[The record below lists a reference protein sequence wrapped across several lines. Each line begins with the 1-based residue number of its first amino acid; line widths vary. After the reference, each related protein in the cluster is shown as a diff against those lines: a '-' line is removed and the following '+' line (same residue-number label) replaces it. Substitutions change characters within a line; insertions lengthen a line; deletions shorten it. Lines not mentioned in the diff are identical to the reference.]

1 MANKEAKIDYKHW
14 VGAVPKVD
22 SWYKNFNFVL
32 VESMKDLE
40 NIFKDKKD
48 YYMAFDTETTGL
60 NFEEI
65 DLVGYSFCLDGKTA
79 YYVPVYHF
87 QYEGNLGEE
96 SVKFIYERMCEAKKV
111 FMYNMRYDARIMEY
125 YGYKEN
131 KEDLDKRR
139 WMYAKF
145 DMSKVDYYDV
155 SVPVWLADTN
165 QKYPSL
171 KWSSL
176 HFLGIEQLHFD
187 EVIENAGSFFYLN
200 PSENQDTVF
209 YAAADAL
216 CTFLLATATVKYFSE
231 GKYSAKF
238 DNMMLYPLLHYENE
252 KIWLDGEVLK
262 NLYRV
267 ATERVDKMERDVYAM
282 IGGQIN
288 LNSPVQ
294 VAQAFE
300 RLGID
305 TGERTSKG
313 TMSVGIKI
321 LADLPKE
328 YVEKFPALKSYINY
342 KKTAKLLSSY
352 IKPLMKE
359 YESRG
364 YCRFAYKTTEV
375 PCLTE
380 DNYVYIKG
388 KGLISI
394 KDVEVNDL
402 IWTQY
407 GYKKVLWNNKKWS
420 DEIYRL
426 TLKNGTQLIGTGH
439 HPVLLNTSNNLSDL
453 SLCWSGISS
462 TNVGDT
468 VVCNSHSIE
477 NEDTLISLPNYVC
490 EGRKEV
496 TIPKVMGKKFA
507 RLVGFLDG
515 DGCLLSD
522 RVKLAFNTR
531 ETEIIE
537 YYISL
542 MSEVFNIES
551 GKLYHSSNSNSSDCC
566 FFSTDIVR
574 FLKSIN
580 VRQKLSD
587 TVSEYIKNS
596 SYDIWVEYLCGLFD
610 SDGCLLKSRDLF
622 VPSVKGIKSGM
633 IKDVHQMLLFLG
645 INSSLHTRPSSEGN
659 KTQYEIRV
667 TGDRGRGY
675 FRDIIGKNLVHNMRR
690 DRAINNKVSAF
701 YDIHVNSVASVEK
714 CLNVGDYVYDIEVE
728 DVHEYIANGI
738 VTHNTGRLA
747 CGKDGK
753 NSFFSPINAQCVVG
767 SSELFTDRGVKTI
780 KDISVGDNVWDGE
793 SFRKVLNTYNNG
805 IQDVYKV
812 TLSDG
817 KTLVCTD
824 KHQLYSSVVFSA
836 FRELK
841 DLNVGDSVAINI
853 NSVDI
858 GFSNNNLNTR
868 NSLNFDNVVGWVKIK
883 SIEYVGKEEVYDI
896 HVDVTHRYCVNGFIT
911 HNSLPKPHVKMED
924 VFDLGDRNL
933 FSKKDNIIMGYK
945 FVYSSYDEEGK
956 HIIPEDPTYIGWVE
970 GMDDDLNLRMAI
982 SPKMLED
989 SSDDEFLYSSFDYSA
1004 EELRIAANLSREPNW
1019 VDAFVHGDDIHKRC
1033 YSLDTEFLTRDGW
1046 KTYEHIGIDTE
1057 IAQYNEDTKELEFVK
1072 AGHAY
1077 FNETDTMY
1085 HFVGNNTDLLVT
1097 PNHRM
1102 YDKGRDNWYVKRADE
1117 LYKKRYYHTICSPI
1131 SDKVLRDSDTVID
1144 SGNIDIKSTYHKDG
1158 FSISVDD
1165 FVELLGYVITDG
1177 GTCLRAC
1184 GTKTVYFS
1192 QSEVKSDVLA
1202 RMQDL
1207 NRRIGGLFKEE
1218 VDYCKGKETTIC
1230 GRTSILNGNFHRF
1243 SLTSSTLFDTV
1254 IEYIGGNLK
1263 KDRVLSS
1270 KMLQFSDRL
1279 LIKFLDAMYDGDGLH
1294 DNRGGR
1300 ENSRS
1305 LLVQSKKLVE
1315 QLQLILI
1322 NIGYSTYVKDVS
1334 SRYSAN
1340 MYRLYYVRGKRV
1352 VRGSNKYTNV
1362 IKYDRPVKSVC
1373 FAVPSTLLF
1382 VRRNGK
1388 TSVCGNTA
1396 VAIWGEEH
1404 YNRDYRKM
1412 AKYANFSI
1420 LYGASSHSLYADSR
1434 YGFKS
1439 LQEAEDFYDKYKKA
1453 LPTLFQWQDRII
1465 ASAKRKGMLQTFFGR
1480 PRRLRSYYEN
1490 RQIGFANRSAGNTSV
1505 QGVAGDIL
1513 KMVMIKLWKVVFNN
1527 EEFKNDVS
1535 WRVAIHDEIGYTIR
1549 ATKLM
1554 RALKV
1559 IKETQSVKLPEW
1571 PVEIITD
1578 PSVGWSMGRV
1588 YDFHMVEDD
1597 SELGYHFEP
1606 DLA

>member
-1 MANKEAKIDYKHW
+1 MANEKAKSDYKHW
-14 VGAVPKVD
+14 VGAVPKIEN
-22 SWYKNFNFVL
+22 WYKNFNFVL
-32 VESMKDLE
+32 VESMEDLE
-40 NIFKDKKD
+40 SIFKDKKD

-60 NFEEI
+60 DFEEI

-96 SVKFIYERMCEAKKV
+96 SVKFIYERMCEAKRV

-131 KEDLDKRR
+131 KADLDKRR

-200 PSENQDTVF
+200 PSENEDTVF

-216 CTFLLATATVKYFSE
+216 CTFLLATATVKYFTE
-231 GKYSAKF
+231 AKHSAKF
-238 DNMMLYPLLHYENE
+238 DNLMLYPLLHYENE
-252 KIWLDGEVLK
+252 RIWLDGDVLK
-262 NLYRV
+262 NLYII
-267 ATERVDKMERDVYAM
+267 ATDRVDKMERDVYAM

-328 YVEKFPALKSYINY
+328 YVDKFPALKSYINY

-359 YESRG
+359 YERRG

-375 PCLTE
+375 P
-380 DNYVYIKG
+380 
-388 KGLISI
+388 
-394 KDVEVNDL
+394 
-402 IWTQY
+402 
-407 GYKKVLWNNKKWS
+407 
-420 DEIYRL
+420 
-426 TLKNGTQLIGTGH
+426 
-439 HPVLLNTSNNLSDL
+439 
-453 SLCWSGISS
+453 
-462 TNVGDT
+462 
-468 VVCNSHSIE
+468 
-477 NEDTLISLPNYVC
+477 
-490 EGRKEV
+490 
-496 TIPKVMGKKFA
+496 
-507 RLVGFLDG
+507 
-515 DGCLLSD
+515 
-522 RVKLAFNTR
+522 
-531 ETEIIE
+531 
-537 YYISL
+537 
-542 MSEVFNIES
+542 
-551 GKLYHSSNSNSSDCC
+551 
-566 FFSTDIVR
+566 
-574 FLKSIN
+574 
-580 VRQKLSD
+580 
-587 TVSEYIKNS
+587 
-596 SYDIWVEYLCGLFD
+596 
-610 SDGCLLKSRDLF
+610 
-622 VPSVKGIKSGM
+622 
-633 IKDVHQMLLFLG
+633 
-645 INSSLHTRPSSEGN
+645 
-659 KTQYEIRV
+659 
-667 TGDRGRGY
+667 
-675 FRDIIGKNLVHNMRR
+675 
-690 DRAINNKVSAF
+690 
-701 YDIHVNSVASVEK
+701 
-714 CLNVGDYVYDIEVE
+714 
-728 DVHEYIANGI
+728 
-738 VTHNTGRLA
+738 TGRLA

-753 NSFFSPINAQCVVG
+753 NSFFSPVNAQ
-767 SSELFTDRGVKTI
+767 
-780 KDISVGDNVWDGE
+780 
-793 SFRKVLNTYNNG
+793 
-805 IQDVYKV
+805 
-812 TLSDG
+812 
-817 KTLVCTD
+817 
-824 KHQLYSSVVFSA
+824 
-836 FRELK
+836 
-841 DLNVGDSVAINI
+841 
-853 NSVDI
+853 
-858 GFSNNNLNTR
+858 
-868 NSLNFDNVVGWVKIK
+868 
-883 SIEYVGKEEVYDI
+883 
-896 HVDVTHRYCVNGFIT
+896 
-911 HNSLPKPHVKMED
+911 SLPKPHVKMED

-945 FVYSSYDEEGK
+945 FVYSSYDEDGK
-956 HIIPEDPTYIGWVE
+956 HIIPDDPTYIGWVE
-970 GMDDDLNLRMAI
+970 GMDDDLNIRMAI

-989 SSDDEFLYSSFDYSA
+989 SGEDEFLYTSFDYAA

-1102 YDKGRDNWYVKRADE
+1102 YDRGRDNWYIKRADE
-1117 LYKKRYYHTICSPI
+1117 LYKKHSYRTICSPVSTKVFRI
-1131 SDKVLRDSDTVID
+1131 SDDIVD
-1144 SGNIDIKSTYHKDG
+1144 SGVIHMGSTYHKDG
-1158 FSISVDD
+1158 YDISVDD

-1177 GTCLRAC
+1177 GTCLRSN
-1184 GTKTVYFS
+1184 GSKTVYFS
-1192 QSEVKSDVLA
+1192 QSEAKSEVLSKMQKLNA
-1202 RMQDL
+1202 RL
-1207 NRRIGGLFKEE
+1207 GNLFDEK
-1218 VDYCKGKETTIC
+1218 VTICKGKEINIC
-1230 GRTSILNGNFHRF
+1230 GRTSTLSGDFHVF
-1243 SLTSSTLFDTV
+1243 SVTSSVLFDTIV
-1254 IEYIGGNLK
+1254 SYIGGNLK
-1263 KDRVLSS
+1263 KDRVLSD
-1270 KMLQFSDRL
+1270 KMLHFSDRL
-1279 LIKFLDAMYDGDGLH
+1279 LEKFFLAMYDGDGLH
-1294 DNRGGR
+1294 DNREGR
-1300 ENSRS
+1300 ENSKTI
-1305 LLVQSKKLVE
+1305 LVQSKKLVE

-1322 NIGYSTYVKDVS
+1322 NLGYSTNIKDVS
-1334 SRYSAN
+1334 HRYNVS
-1340 MYRLYYVRGKRV
+1340 LYKLNCVSGKRD
-1352 VRGSNKYTNV
+1352 VRGSNKNTKI
-1362 IKYDRPVKSVC
+1362 IKYDEPVKSVC
-1373 FAVPSTLLF
+1373 FAVPSSLLF

-1439 LQEAEDFYDKYKKA
+1439 LQEAEDFYNKYKKA
-1453 LPTLFQWQDRII
+1453 LPTLFQWQDRLIY
-1465 ASAKRKGMLQTFFGR
+1465 SARRKGMLQTFFGR

-1490 RQIGFANRSAGNTSV
+1490 KQIGFANRSAGNTSV

-1513 KMVMIKLWKVVFNN
+1513 KMVMIKLWKALFNN
-1527 EEFKNDVS
+1527 EEFKDDVA
-1535 WRVAIHDEIGYTIR
+1535 WRVAIHDEIGYTVR

-1554 RALKV
+1554 RILKI

-1597 SELGYHFEP
+1597 SGLGYHFEP

>member
-1 MANKEAKIDYKHW
+1 MANKEAKIDYRHW

-32 VESMKDLE
+32 VESMEDLV

-131 KEDLDKRR
+131 KADLDKRR
-139 WMYAKF
+139 WMYVKF

-238 DNMMLYPLLHYENE
+238 DNMVLYPLLHYENE
-252 KIWLDGEVLK
+252 KIWLDGDVLK

-305 TGERTSKG
+305 TGERTSRG

-321 LADLPKE
+321 LADLPRE

-394 KDVEVNDL
+394 KDVEVDDL

-462 TNVGDT
+462 TTVGDT

-496 TIPKVMGKKFA
+496 TIPKVMDKKLA

-522 RVKLAFNTR
+522 RIKLAFNTK

-551 GKLYHSSNSNSSDCC
+551 GKLYHSPNSNSSDCC

-596 SYDIWVEYLCGLFD
+596 SYDIWVEYICGLFD
-610 SDGCLLKSRDLF
+610 SDGCLLKSKDLF

-728 DVHEYIANGI
+728 EVHEYIANGI

-753 NSFFSPINAQCVVG
+753 NSFFSPINAQ
-767 SSELFTDRGVKTI
+767 
-780 KDISVGDNVWDGE
+780 
-793 SFRKVLNTYNNG
+793 
-805 IQDVYKV
+805 
-812 TLSDG
+812 
-817 KTLVCTD
+817 
-824 KHQLYSSVVFSA
+824 
-836 FRELK
+836 
-841 DLNVGDSVAINI
+841 
-853 NSVDI
+853 
-858 GFSNNNLNTR
+858 
-868 NSLNFDNVVGWVKIK
+868 
-883 SIEYVGKEEVYDI
+883 
-896 HVDVTHRYCVNGFIT
+896 
-911 HNSLPKPHVKMED
+911 SLPKPHVKMED

-989 SSDDEFLYSSFDYSA
+989 SGDDEFLYSSFDYSA

-1019 VDAFVHGDDIHKRC
+1019 VEAFVNGDDIHFR
-1033 YSLDTEFLTRDGW
+1033 
-1046 KTYEHIGIDTE
+1046 
-1057 IAQYNEDTKELEFVK
+1057 
-1072 AGHAY
+1072 
-1077 FNETDTMY
+1077 
-1085 HFVGNNTDLLVT
+1085 
-1097 PNHRM
+1097 
-1102 YDKGRDNWYVKRADE
+1102 
-1117 LYKKRYYHTICSPI
+1117 
-1131 SDKVLRDSDTVID
+1131 
-1144 SGNIDIKSTYHKDG
+1144 
-1158 FSISVDD
+1158 
-1165 FVELLGYVITDG
+1165 
-1177 GTCLRAC
+1177 
-1184 GTKTVYFS
+1184 
-1192 QSEVKSDVLA
+1192 
-1202 RMQDL
+1202 
-1207 NRRIGGLFKEE
+1207 
-1218 VDYCKGKETTIC
+1218 
-1230 GRTSILNGNFHRF
+1230 
-1243 SLTSSTLFDTV
+1243 
-1254 IEYIGGNLK
+1254 
-1263 KDRVLSS
+1263 
-1270 KMLQFSDRL
+1270 
-1279 LIKFLDAMYDGDGLH
+1279 
-1294 DNRGGR
+1294 
-1300 ENSRS
+1300 
-1305 LLVQSKKLVE
+1305 
-1315 QLQLILI
+1315 
-1322 NIGYSTYVKDVS
+1322 
-1334 SRYSAN
+1334 
-1340 MYRLYYVRGKRV
+1340 
-1352 VRGSNKYTNV
+1352 
-1362 IKYDRPVKSVC
+1362 
-1373 FAVPSTLLF
+1373 
-1382 VRRNGK
+1382 
-1388 TSVCGNTA
+1388 TA
-1396 VAIWGEEH
+1396 VAIWGREN

>member
-1 MANKEAKIDYKHW
+1 MANKEAKMDYKHW

-32 VESMKDLE
+32 VESMEDLE

-48 YYMAFDTETTGL
+48 YFMAFDTETTGL

-131 KEDLDKRR
+131 KADLDKRR
-139 WMYAKF
+139 WMYVKF

-359 YESRG
+359 YESKG

-375 PCLTE
+375 P
-380 DNYVYIKG
+380 
-388 KGLISI
+388 
-394 KDVEVNDL
+394 
-402 IWTQY
+402 
-407 GYKKVLWNNKKWS
+407 
-420 DEIYRL
+420 
-426 TLKNGTQLIGTGH
+426 
-439 HPVLLNTSNNLSDL
+439 
-453 SLCWSGISS
+453 
-462 TNVGDT
+462 
-468 VVCNSHSIE
+468 
-477 NEDTLISLPNYVC
+477 
-490 EGRKEV
+490 
-496 TIPKVMGKKFA
+496 
-507 RLVGFLDG
+507 
-515 DGCLLSD
+515 
-522 RVKLAFNTR
+522 
-531 ETEIIE
+531 
-537 YYISL
+537 
-542 MSEVFNIES
+542 
-551 GKLYHSSNSNSSDCC
+551 
-566 FFSTDIVR
+566 
-574 FLKSIN
+574 
-580 VRQKLSD
+580 
-587 TVSEYIKNS
+587 
-596 SYDIWVEYLCGLFD
+596 
-610 SDGCLLKSRDLF
+610 
-622 VPSVKGIKSGM
+622 
-633 IKDVHQMLLFLG
+633 
-645 INSSLHTRPSSEGN
+645 
-659 KTQYEIRV
+659 
-667 TGDRGRGY
+667 
-675 FRDIIGKNLVHNMRR
+675 
-690 DRAINNKVSAF
+690 
-701 YDIHVNSVASVEK
+701 
-714 CLNVGDYVYDIEVE
+714 
-728 DVHEYIANGI
+728 
-738 VTHNTGRLA
+738 TGRLA

-753 NSFFSPINAQCVVG
+753 NSFFSPINAQ
-767 SSELFTDRGVKTI
+767 
-780 KDISVGDNVWDGE
+780 
-793 SFRKVLNTYNNG
+793 
-805 IQDVYKV
+805 
-812 TLSDG
+812 
-817 KTLVCTD
+817 
-824 KHQLYSSVVFSA
+824 
-836 FRELK
+836 
-841 DLNVGDSVAINI
+841 
-853 NSVDI
+853 
-858 GFSNNNLNTR
+858 
-868 NSLNFDNVVGWVKIK
+868 
-883 SIEYVGKEEVYDI
+883 
-896 HVDVTHRYCVNGFIT
+896 
-911 HNSLPKPHVKMED
+911 SLPKPHVKMED

-956 HIIPEDPTYIGWVE
+956 HIVPEDPTYIGWVE

-989 SSDDEFLYSSFDYSA
+989 SGDDEFLYSSFDYSA

-1019 VDAFVHGDDIHKRC
+1019 VDAFVHGDDIH
-1033 YSLDTEFLTRDGW
+1033 
-1046 KTYEHIGIDTE
+1046 
-1057 IAQYNEDTKELEFVK
+1057 
-1072 AGHAY
+1072 
-1077 FNETDTMY
+1077 
-1085 HFVGNNTDLLVT
+1085 
-1097 PNHRM
+1097 
-1102 YDKGRDNWYVKRADE
+1102 
-1117 LYKKRYYHTICSPI
+1117 
-1131 SDKVLRDSDTVID
+1131 
-1144 SGNIDIKSTYHKDG
+1144 
-1158 FSISVDD
+1158 
-1165 FVELLGYVITDG
+1165 
-1177 GTCLRAC
+1177 
-1184 GTKTVYFS
+1184 
-1192 QSEVKSDVLA
+1192 
-1202 RMQDL
+1202 
-1207 NRRIGGLFKEE
+1207 RR
-1218 VDYCKGKETTIC
+1218 
-1230 GRTSILNGNFHRF
+1230 
-1243 SLTSSTLFDTV
+1243 
-1254 IEYIGGNLK
+1254 
-1263 KDRVLSS
+1263 
-1270 KMLQFSDRL
+1270 
-1279 LIKFLDAMYDGDGLH
+1279 
-1294 DNRGGR
+1294 
-1300 ENSRS
+1300 
-1305 LLVQSKKLVE
+1305 
-1315 QLQLILI
+1315 
-1322 NIGYSTYVKDVS
+1322 
-1334 SRYSAN
+1334 
-1340 MYRLYYVRGKRV
+1340 
-1352 VRGSNKYTNV
+1352 
-1362 IKYDRPVKSVC
+1362 
-1373 FAVPSTLLF
+1373 
-1382 VRRNGK
+1382 
-1388 TSVCGNTA
+1388 TA

-1439 LQEAEDFYDKYKKA
+1439 LQEAEDFYNKYKKA
-1453 LPTLFQWQDRII
+1453 LPTLFQWQDRVI

-1549 ATKLM
+1549 ATKLL

>member
-1 MANKEAKIDYKHW
+1 MANEKAKSDYKHW
-14 VGAVPKVD
+14 VGAVPKIEN
-22 SWYKNFNFVL
+22 WYKNFNFVL
-32 VESMKDLE
+32 VESMEDLKS
-40 NIFKDKKD
+40 IFKDKKD

-60 NFEEI
+60 DFEEI

-87 QYEGNLGEE
+87 QYDGNLGEE

-131 KEDLDKRR
+131 KADLDKRR

-200 PSENQDTVF
+200 PSENEDTVF

-216 CTFLLATATVKYFSE
+216 CTFLLATATVKYFTE
-231 GKYSAKF
+231 AKHSAKF
-238 DNMMLYPLLHYENE
+238 DNLMLYPLLHYENE
-252 KIWLDGEVLK
+252 RIWLDGDVLK
-262 NLYRV
+262 NLYII
-267 ATERVDKMERDVYAM
+267 ATDRVDKMERDVYAM

-342 KKTAKLLSSY
+342 KKTAKLISSY

-359 YESRG
+359 YERRG

-375 PCLTE
+375 P
-380 DNYVYIKG
+380 
-388 KGLISI
+388 
-394 KDVEVNDL
+394 
-402 IWTQY
+402 
-407 GYKKVLWNNKKWS
+407 
-420 DEIYRL
+420 
-426 TLKNGTQLIGTGH
+426 
-439 HPVLLNTSNNLSDL
+439 
-453 SLCWSGISS
+453 
-462 TNVGDT
+462 
-468 VVCNSHSIE
+468 
-477 NEDTLISLPNYVC
+477 
-490 EGRKEV
+490 
-496 TIPKVMGKKFA
+496 
-507 RLVGFLDG
+507 
-515 DGCLLSD
+515 
-522 RVKLAFNTR
+522 
-531 ETEIIE
+531 
-537 YYISL
+537 
-542 MSEVFNIES
+542 
-551 GKLYHSSNSNSSDCC
+551 
-566 FFSTDIVR
+566 
-574 FLKSIN
+574 
-580 VRQKLSD
+580 
-587 TVSEYIKNS
+587 
-596 SYDIWVEYLCGLFD
+596 
-610 SDGCLLKSRDLF
+610 
-622 VPSVKGIKSGM
+622 
-633 IKDVHQMLLFLG
+633 
-645 INSSLHTRPSSEGN
+645 
-659 KTQYEIRV
+659 
-667 TGDRGRGY
+667 
-675 FRDIIGKNLVHNMRR
+675 
-690 DRAINNKVSAF
+690 
-701 YDIHVNSVASVEK
+701 
-714 CLNVGDYVYDIEVE
+714 
-728 DVHEYIANGI
+728 
-738 VTHNTGRLA
+738 TGRLA

-753 NSFFSPINAQCVVG
+753 NSFFTAVNAQ
-767 SSELFTDRGVKTI
+767 
-780 KDISVGDNVWDGE
+780 
-793 SFRKVLNTYNNG
+793 
-805 IQDVYKV
+805 
-812 TLSDG
+812 
-817 KTLVCTD
+817 
-824 KHQLYSSVVFSA
+824 
-836 FRELK
+836 
-841 DLNVGDSVAINI
+841 
-853 NSVDI
+853 
-858 GFSNNNLNTR
+858 
-868 NSLNFDNVVGWVKIK
+868 
-883 SIEYVGKEEVYDI
+883 
-896 HVDVTHRYCVNGFIT
+896 
-911 HNSLPKPHVKMED
+911 SLPKPHVKMED

-945 FVYSSYDEEGK
+945 FVYSSYDEDGK
-956 HIIPEDPTYIGWVE
+956 HIIPDDPTYIGWVE
-970 GMDDDLNLRMAI
+970 GMDDDLNIRMAI

-989 SSDDEFLYSSFDYSA
+989 SNDDDFLYTSFDYAA

-1102 YDKGRDNWYVKRADE
+1102 YDRGRDNWYIKRADE
-1117 LYKKRYYHTICSPI
+1117 LYKKHSYRTICSPVSTKVFRI
-1131 SDKVLRDSDTVID
+1131 SDDIVD
-1144 SGNIDIKSTYHKDG
+1144 SGVIHMGSTYHKEGYD
-1158 FSISVDD
+1158 ISVDD

-1177 GTCLRAC
+1177 GTCLRSN
-1184 GTKTVYFS
+1184 GSKTVYFS
-1192 QSEVKSDVLA
+1192 QSEAKSDVLSKMQKLNA
-1202 RMQDL
+1202 RL
-1207 NRRIGGLFKEE
+1207 GNLFDEK
-1218 VDYCKGKETTIC
+1218 VTICKGKEINIC
-1230 GRTSILNGNFHRF
+1230 GKTSTLNGDFHVF
-1243 SLTSSTLFDTV
+1243 SVTSSSLFDTIV
-1254 IEYIGGNLK
+1254 SYIGGNLK
-1263 KDRVLSS
+1263 KDRVLSD
-1270 KMLQFSDRL
+1270 KMLHFSDRL
-1279 LIKFLDAMYDGDGLH
+1279 LEKFFLAMYDGDGVH
-1294 DNRGGR
+1294 DNRRGR
-1300 ENSRS
+1300 ENSKTI
-1305 LLVQSKKLVE
+1305 LVQSKKLVE

-1322 NIGYSTYVKDVS
+1322 NLGYSTNIKDVS
-1334 SRYSAN
+1334 HRYNVS
-1340 MYRLYYVRGKRV
+1340 LYKLNCVSGKRD
-1352 VRGSNKYTNV
+1352 VRGSNKNTKI
-1362 IKYDRPVKSVC
+1362 IKYDEPVKSVC

-1439 LQEAEDFYDKYKKA
+1439 LQEAEDFYNKYKKA
-1453 LPTLFQWQDRII
+1453 LPTLFQWQDRLIY
-1465 ASAKRKGMLQTFFGR
+1465 SARRKGMLQTFFGR

-1490 RQIGFANRSAGNTSV
+1490 KQIGFANRSAGNTSV

-1513 KMVMIKLWKVVFNN
+1513 KMVMIKLWKALFNN
-1527 EEFKNDVS
+1527 EEFKNDVA

-1554 RALKV
+1554 RILKI

>member
-32 VESMKDLE
+32 VESMEDLE

-48 YYMAFDTETTGL
+48 YYLAFDTETTGL

-111 FMYNMRYDARIMEY
+111 FMYNMRYDVRIMEY

-131 KEDLDKRR
+131 KADLDKRR
-139 WMYAKF
+139 WMYVKF

-238 DNMMLYPLLHYENE
+238 DNMVLYPLLHYENE
-252 KIWLDGEVLK
+252 KIWLDGDVLK

-305 TGERTSKG
+305 TGERTSRG

-321 LADLPKE
+321 LADLPRE

-375 PCLTE
+375 P
-380 DNYVYIKG
+380 
-388 KGLISI
+388 
-394 KDVEVNDL
+394 
-402 IWTQY
+402 
-407 GYKKVLWNNKKWS
+407 
-420 DEIYRL
+420 
-426 TLKNGTQLIGTGH
+426 
-439 HPVLLNTSNNLSDL
+439 
-453 SLCWSGISS
+453 
-462 TNVGDT
+462 
-468 VVCNSHSIE
+468 
-477 NEDTLISLPNYVC
+477 
-490 EGRKEV
+490 
-496 TIPKVMGKKFA
+496 
-507 RLVGFLDG
+507 
-515 DGCLLSD
+515 
-522 RVKLAFNTR
+522 
-531 ETEIIE
+531 
-537 YYISL
+537 
-542 MSEVFNIES
+542 
-551 GKLYHSSNSNSSDCC
+551 
-566 FFSTDIVR
+566 
-574 FLKSIN
+574 
-580 VRQKLSD
+580 
-587 TVSEYIKNS
+587 
-596 SYDIWVEYLCGLFD
+596 
-610 SDGCLLKSRDLF
+610 
-622 VPSVKGIKSGM
+622 
-633 IKDVHQMLLFLG
+633 
-645 INSSLHTRPSSEGN
+645 
-659 KTQYEIRV
+659 
-667 TGDRGRGY
+667 
-675 FRDIIGKNLVHNMRR
+675 
-690 DRAINNKVSAF
+690 
-701 YDIHVNSVASVEK
+701 
-714 CLNVGDYVYDIEVE
+714 
-728 DVHEYIANGI
+728 
-738 VTHNTGRLA
+738 TGRLA

-982 SPKMLED
+982 STKMLED
-989 SSDDEFLYSSFDYSA
+989 SGDDEFLYSSFDYSA

-1019 VDAFVHGDDIHKRC
+1019 VEAFVNGDDIHFR
-1033 YSLDTEFLTRDGW
+1033 
-1046 KTYEHIGIDTE
+1046 
-1057 IAQYNEDTKELEFVK
+1057 
-1072 AGHAY
+1072 
-1077 FNETDTMY
+1077 
-1085 HFVGNNTDLLVT
+1085 
-1097 PNHRM
+1097 
-1102 YDKGRDNWYVKRADE
+1102 
-1117 LYKKRYYHTICSPI
+1117 
-1131 SDKVLRDSDTVID
+1131 
-1144 SGNIDIKSTYHKDG
+1144 
-1158 FSISVDD
+1158 
-1165 FVELLGYVITDG
+1165 
-1177 GTCLRAC
+1177 
-1184 GTKTVYFS
+1184 
-1192 QSEVKSDVLA
+1192 
-1202 RMQDL
+1202 
-1207 NRRIGGLFKEE
+1207 
-1218 VDYCKGKETTIC
+1218 
-1230 GRTSILNGNFHRF
+1230 
-1243 SLTSSTLFDTV
+1243 
-1254 IEYIGGNLK
+1254 
-1263 KDRVLSS
+1263 
-1270 KMLQFSDRL
+1270 
-1279 LIKFLDAMYDGDGLH
+1279 
-1294 DNRGGR
+1294 
-1300 ENSRS
+1300 
-1305 LLVQSKKLVE
+1305 
-1315 QLQLILI
+1315 
-1322 NIGYSTYVKDVS
+1322 
-1334 SRYSAN
+1334 
-1340 MYRLYYVRGKRV
+1340 
-1352 VRGSNKYTNV
+1352 
-1362 IKYDRPVKSVC
+1362 
-1373 FAVPSTLLF
+1373 
-1382 VRRNGK
+1382 
-1388 TSVCGNTA
+1388 TA
-1396 VAIWGEEH
+1396 VAIWGREN

>member
-1 MANKEAKIDYKHW
+1 
-14 VGAVPKVD
+14 
-22 SWYKNFNFVL
+22 
-32 VESMKDLE
+32 
-40 NIFKDKKD
+40 
-48 YYMAFDTETTGL
+48 
-60 NFEEI
+60 
-65 DLVGYSFCLDGKTA
+65 
-79 YYVPVYHF
+79 
-87 QYEGNLGEE
+87 
-96 SVKFIYERMCEAKKV
+96 
-111 FMYNMRYDARIMEY
+111 
-125 YGYKEN
+125 
-131 KEDLDKRR
+131 
-139 WMYAKF
+139 
-145 DMSKVDYYDV
+145 
-155 SVPVWLADTN
+155 
-165 QKYPSL
+165 
-171 KWSSL
+171 
-176 HFLGIEQLHFD
+176 
-187 EVIENAGSFFYLN
+187 
-200 PSENQDTVF
+200 
-209 YAAADAL
+209 
-216 CTFLLATATVKYFSE
+216 
-231 GKYSAKF
+231 
-238 DNMMLYPLLHYENE
+238 MMLYPLLHYENE
-252 KIWLDGEVLK
+252 KIWLDGDVLK

-462 TNVGDT
+462 TTVGDT

-477 NEDTLISLPNYVC
+477 NEDTLISIPNYVC

-496 TIPKVMGKKFA
+496 TIPKVMDKKLA

-522 RVKLAFNTR
+522 RIKLAFNTK

-551 GKLYHSSNSNSSDCC
+551 GKLYHSPNSNSSDCC

-610 SDGCLLKSRDLF
+610 SDGCLLKNKNLF
-622 VPSVKGIKSGM
+622 VPSIKGIKGGM

-645 INSSLHTRPSSEGN
+645 INSSLHIRPSSEGN

-675 FRDIIGKNLVHNMRR
+675 FRDVIGKNLVHNMRR

-956 HIIPEDPTYIGWVE
+956 HIIPEDSTYIGWVE

-989 SSDDEFLYSSFDYSA
+989 SGDDEFLYCSFDYAA

-1192 QSEVKSDVLA
+1192 QSEVKSDVLSK
-1202 RMQDL
+1202 MQDL
-1207 NRRIGGLFKEE
+1207 NRRLGGLFKEDVE
-1218 VDYCKGKETTIC
+1218 YCKGKETTVC
-1230 GRTSILNGNFHRF
+1230 GRKSILNGNFHRF
-1243 SLTSSTLFDTV
+1243 SMTSSALFDTV
-1254 IEYIGGNLK
+1254 IEYIGGDLK

-1279 LIKFLDAMYDGDGLH
+1279 LLKFLDAMYDGDGLH
-1294 DNRGGR
+1294 DNRDGR
-1300 ENSRS
+1300 ENSMS

-1322 NIGYSTYVKDVS
+1322 NMGYSTNVKDVS
-1334 SRYSAN
+1334 ARYNVS
-1340 MYRLYYVRGKRV
+1340 MYRLYYVRDKRV
-1352 VRGSNKYTNV
+1352 VRGSNKYTEIV
-1362 IKYDRPVKSVC
+1362 KYDKPVKSVC

-1439 LQEAEDFYDKYKKA
+1439 LQEAEDFY
-1453 LPTLFQWQDRII
+1453 
-1465 ASAKRKGMLQTFFGR
+1465 
-1480 PRRLRSYYEN
+1480 
-1490 RQIGFANRSAGNTSV
+1490 
-1505 QGVAGDIL
+1505 
-1513 KMVMIKLWKVVFNN
+1513 
-1527 EEFKNDVS
+1527 
-1535 WRVAIHDEIGYTIR
+1535 
-1549 ATKLM
+1549 
-1554 RALKV
+1554 
-1559 IKETQSVKLPEW
+1559 
-1571 PVEIITD
+1571 
-1578 PSVGWSMGRV
+1578 
-1588 YDFHMVEDD
+1588 
-1597 SELGYHFEP
+1597 
-1606 DLA
+1606 

>member
-1 MANKEAKIDYKHW
+1 MANEKAKSDYKHW
-14 VGAVPKVD
+14 VGAVPKIEN
-22 SWYKNFNFVL
+22 WYKNFNFVL
-32 VESMKDLE
+32 VESMEDLKS
-40 NIFKDKKD
+40 IFKDKKD

-60 NFEEI
+60 DFEEI

-111 FMYNMRYDARIMEY
+111 FMYNMRYDVRIMEY
-125 YGYKEN
+125 YGYREN
-131 KEDLDKRR
+131 KADLDKRR

-145 DMSKVDYYDV
+145 DMSRVDYYDV

-200 PSENQDTVF
+200 PSENEDTVF

-216 CTFLLATATVKYFSE
+216 CTFLLATATVKYFTE
-231 GKYSAKF
+231 AKHSAKF
-238 DNMMLYPLLHYENE
+238 DNLMLYPLLHYENE
-252 KIWLDGEVLK
+252 RIWLDGDVLK
-262 NLYRV
+262 NLYIT
-267 ATERVDKMERDVYAM
+267 ATDRVDRMERDVYAM

-328 YVEKFPALKSYINY
+328 YLEKFPALKSYINY
-342 KKTAKLLSSY
+342 KKTAKLISSY
-352 IKPLMKE
+352 IKPLLKE
-359 YESRG
+359 YERRG

-375 PCLTE
+375 P
-380 DNYVYIKG
+380 
-388 KGLISI
+388 
-394 KDVEVNDL
+394 
-402 IWTQY
+402 
-407 GYKKVLWNNKKWS
+407 
-420 DEIYRL
+420 
-426 TLKNGTQLIGTGH
+426 
-439 HPVLLNTSNNLSDL
+439 
-453 SLCWSGISS
+453 
-462 TNVGDT
+462 
-468 VVCNSHSIE
+468 
-477 NEDTLISLPNYVC
+477 
-490 EGRKEV
+490 
-496 TIPKVMGKKFA
+496 
-507 RLVGFLDG
+507 
-515 DGCLLSD
+515 
-522 RVKLAFNTR
+522 
-531 ETEIIE
+531 
-537 YYISL
+537 
-542 MSEVFNIES
+542 
-551 GKLYHSSNSNSSDCC
+551 
-566 FFSTDIVR
+566 
-574 FLKSIN
+574 
-580 VRQKLSD
+580 
-587 TVSEYIKNS
+587 
-596 SYDIWVEYLCGLFD
+596 
-610 SDGCLLKSRDLF
+610 
-622 VPSVKGIKSGM
+622 
-633 IKDVHQMLLFLG
+633 
-645 INSSLHTRPSSEGN
+645 
-659 KTQYEIRV
+659 
-667 TGDRGRGY
+667 
-675 FRDIIGKNLVHNMRR
+675 
-690 DRAINNKVSAF
+690 
-701 YDIHVNSVASVEK
+701 
-714 CLNVGDYVYDIEVE
+714 
-728 DVHEYIANGI
+728 
-738 VTHNTGRLA
+738 TGRLA

-753 NSFFSPINAQCVVG
+753 NSFFSPINAQ
-767 SSELFTDRGVKTI
+767 
-780 KDISVGDNVWDGE
+780 
-793 SFRKVLNTYNNG
+793 
-805 IQDVYKV
+805 
-812 TLSDG
+812 
-817 KTLVCTD
+817 
-824 KHQLYSSVVFSA
+824 
-836 FRELK
+836 
-841 DLNVGDSVAINI
+841 
-853 NSVDI
+853 
-858 GFSNNNLNTR
+858 
-868 NSLNFDNVVGWVKIK
+868 
-883 SIEYVGKEEVYDI
+883 
-896 HVDVTHRYCVNGFIT
+896 
-911 HNSLPKPHVKMED
+911 SLPKPHVKMED

-956 HIIPEDPTYIGWVE
+956 HIIPDDPTYIGWVE
-970 GMDDDLNLRMAI
+970 GMDDDLNIRMAI

-989 SSDDEFLYSSFDYSA
+989 SNDDEFLYSSFDYAA

-1057 IAQYNEDTKELEFVK
+1057 IAQYNEDTKELEFVR

-1102 YDKGRDNWYVKRADE
+1102 YDKGRDNWYIKRADE
-1117 LYKKRYYHTICSPI
+1117 LYKKHSYRTICSPVSTKVFRI
-1131 SDKVLRDSDTVID
+1131 SDDIVD
-1144 SGNIDIKSTYHKDG
+1144 SGVIHMGSTYHKEGYD
-1158 FSISVDD
+1158 ISVDD

-1177 GTCLRAC
+1177 GTCLRSN
-1184 GTKTVYFS
+1184 GSKTVYFS
-1192 QSEVKSDVLA
+1192 QSEAKSEVLSKMQKLNA
-1202 RMQDL
+1202 RL
-1207 NRRIGGLFKEE
+1207 GNLFDEK
-1218 VDYCKGKETTIC
+1218 VTICKGKEINIC
-1230 GRTSILNGNFHRF
+1230 GRTSTLSGDFHVF
-1243 SLTSSTLFDTV
+1243 SVTSSALFDTIV
-1254 IEYIGGNLK
+1254 NYIGDNLK
-1263 KDRVLSS
+1263 KDRVLSD
-1270 KMLQFSDRL
+1270 KMLHFSDRL
-1279 LIKFLDAMYDGDGLH
+1279 LEKFFLAMYDGDGLH
-1294 DNRGGR
+1294 DNREGR
-1300 ENSRS
+1300 ENSKTI
-1305 LLVQSKKLVE
+1305 LVQSKKLVE

-1322 NIGYSTYVKDVS
+1322 NLGYSTNIKDVS
-1334 SRYSAN
+1334 HRYNVS
-1340 MYRLYYVRGKRV
+1340 LYKLNCVSGKRD
-1352 VRGSNKYTNV
+1352 VRGSNKNTKI
-1362 IKYDRPVKSVC
+1362 IKYDEPVKSVC
-1373 FAVPSTLLF
+1373 FAVPSSLLF

-1439 LQEAEDFYDKYKKA
+1439 LQEAEDFYNKYKKA
-1453 LPTLFQWQDRII
+1453 LPTLFQWQDRLIY
-1465 ASAKRKGMLQTFFGR
+1465 SARRKGMLQTFFGR

-1490 RQIGFANRSAGNTSV
+1490 KQIGFANRSAGNTSV

-1513 KMVMIKLWKVVFNN
+1513 KMVMIKLWKALFNN
-1527 EEFKNDVS
+1527 EEFKDDVA
-1535 WRVAIHDEIGYTIR
+1535 WRVAIHDEIGYTVR

-1554 RALKV
+1554 RILKI

>member
-1 MANKEAKIDYKHW
+1 MANEKAKSDYKHW
-14 VGAVPKVD
+14 VGAVPKIEN
-22 SWYKNFNFVL
+22 WYKNFNFVL
-32 VESMKDLE
+32 VESMEDLE
-40 NIFKDKKD
+40 SIFKDKKD

-60 NFEEI
+60 DFEEI

-87 QYEGNLGEE
+87 QYGGNLGEE

-131 KEDLDKRR
+131 KADLDKRR

-216 CTFLLATATVKYFSE
+216 CTFLLATATVKYFTE
-231 GKYSAKF
+231 AKHSAKF
-238 DNMMLYPLLHYENE
+238 DNLMLYPLLHYENE
-252 KIWLDGEVLK
+252 RIWLDGDVLK
-262 NLYRV
+262 NLYII
-267 ATERVDKMERDVYAM
+267 ATDRVDKMERDVYAM

-342 KKTAKLLSSY
+342 KKTAKLISSY

-359 YESRG
+359 YERRG

-375 PCLTE
+375 P
-380 DNYVYIKG
+380 
-388 KGLISI
+388 
-394 KDVEVNDL
+394 
-402 IWTQY
+402 
-407 GYKKVLWNNKKWS
+407 
-420 DEIYRL
+420 
-426 TLKNGTQLIGTGH
+426 
-439 HPVLLNTSNNLSDL
+439 
-453 SLCWSGISS
+453 
-462 TNVGDT
+462 
-468 VVCNSHSIE
+468 
-477 NEDTLISLPNYVC
+477 
-490 EGRKEV
+490 
-496 TIPKVMGKKFA
+496 
-507 RLVGFLDG
+507 
-515 DGCLLSD
+515 
-522 RVKLAFNTR
+522 
-531 ETEIIE
+531 
-537 YYISL
+537 
-542 MSEVFNIES
+542 
-551 GKLYHSSNSNSSDCC
+551 
-566 FFSTDIVR
+566 
-574 FLKSIN
+574 
-580 VRQKLSD
+580 
-587 TVSEYIKNS
+587 
-596 SYDIWVEYLCGLFD
+596 
-610 SDGCLLKSRDLF
+610 
-622 VPSVKGIKSGM
+622 
-633 IKDVHQMLLFLG
+633 
-645 INSSLHTRPSSEGN
+645 
-659 KTQYEIRV
+659 
-667 TGDRGRGY
+667 
-675 FRDIIGKNLVHNMRR
+675 
-690 DRAINNKVSAF
+690 
-701 YDIHVNSVASVEK
+701 
-714 CLNVGDYVYDIEVE
+714 
-728 DVHEYIANGI
+728 
-738 VTHNTGRLA
+738 TGRLA

-753 NSFFSPINAQCVVG
+753 NSFFTAVNAQ
-767 SSELFTDRGVKTI
+767 
-780 KDISVGDNVWDGE
+780 
-793 SFRKVLNTYNNG
+793 
-805 IQDVYKV
+805 
-812 TLSDG
+812 
-817 KTLVCTD
+817 
-824 KHQLYSSVVFSA
+824 
-836 FRELK
+836 
-841 DLNVGDSVAINI
+841 
-853 NSVDI
+853 
-858 GFSNNNLNTR
+858 
-868 NSLNFDNVVGWVKIK
+868 
-883 SIEYVGKEEVYDI
+883 
-896 HVDVTHRYCVNGFIT
+896 
-911 HNSLPKPHVKMED
+911 SLPKPHVKMED

-956 HIIPEDPTYIGWVE
+956 HIIPDDPAYIGWVE
-970 GMDDDLNLRMAI
+970 GMDDDLNIRMAI

-989 SSDDEFLYSSFDYSA
+989 SNDDEFLYTSFDYAA

-1102 YDKGRDNWYVKRADE
+1102 YDKGRDNWYIKRADE
-1117 LYKKRYYHTICSPI
+1117 LYKKHSYRTICSPVSTKVFRS
-1131 SDKVLRDSDTVID
+1131 SDDIVD
-1144 SGNIDIKSTYHKDG
+1144 SGVIHIGSTYHKEGYD
-1158 FSISVDD
+1158 ISVDD

-1177 GTCLRAC
+1177 GTCLRSN
-1184 GTKTVYFS
+1184 GSKTVYFS
-1192 QSEVKSDVLA
+1192 QSEAKPEVLSKMQKLNA
-1202 RMQDL
+1202 RL
-1207 NRRIGGLFKEE
+1207 GNLFDEK
-1218 VDYCKGKETTIC
+1218 VTICKGKEINIC
-1230 GRTSILNGNFHRF
+1230 GKTSTLNGDFHVF
-1243 SLTSSTLFDTV
+1243 SVTSSSLFDTIV
-1254 IEYIGGNLK
+1254 SYIGGNLK
-1263 KDRVLSS
+1263 KDRVLSD
-1270 KMLQFSDRL
+1270 KMLHFSDRL
-1279 LIKFLDAMYDGDGLH
+1279 LEKFFLAMYDGDGLH
-1294 DNRGGR
+1294 DNREGR
-1300 ENSRS
+1300 ENSKTI
-1305 LLVQSKKLVE
+1305 LVQSKKLVE

-1322 NIGYSTYVKDVS
+1322 NLGYSTNIKDVS
-1334 SRYSAN
+1334 HRYNVS
-1340 MYRLYYVRGKRV
+1340 LYKLNCVSGKRD
-1352 VRGSNKYTNV
+1352 VRGSNKNTKI
-1362 IKYDRPVKSVC
+1362 IKYDEPVKSVC

-1439 LQEAEDFYDKYKKA
+1439 LQEAEDFYNKYKKA
-1453 LPTLFQWQDRII
+1453 LPTLFQWQDRLIY
-1465 ASAKRKGMLQTFFGR
+1465 SARRKGMLQTFFGR

-1490 RQIGFANRSAGNTSV
+1490 KQIGFANRSAGNTSV

-1513 KMVMIKLWKVVFNN
+1513 KMVMIKLWKALFNN
-1527 EEFKNDVS
+1527 EEFKNDVA

-1554 RALKV
+1554 RILKI

>member
-1 MANKEAKIDYKHW
+1 MANEKAKSDYKHW
-14 VGAVPKVD
+14 VGAVPKIEN
-22 SWYKNFNFVL
+22 WYKNFNFVL
-32 VESMKDLE
+32 VESMEDLE
-40 NIFKDKKD
+40 SIFKDKKD

-60 NFEEI
+60 DFEEI

-131 KEDLDKRR
+131 KADLDKRR

-145 DMSKVDYYDV
+145 NMSKVDYYDV

-200 PSENQDTVF
+200 PSENEDTVF

-216 CTFLLATATVKYFSE
+216 CTFLLATATVKYFTE
-231 GKYSAKF
+231 AKHSAKF
-238 DNMMLYPLLHYENE
+238 DNLMLYPLLHYENE
-252 KIWLDGEVLK
+252 RIWLDGDVLK
-262 NLYRV
+262 NLYII
-267 ATERVDKMERDVYAM
+267 ATDRVDKMERDVYAM

-342 KKTAKLLSSY
+342 KKTAKLISSY
-352 IKPLMKE
+352 IKPLLKE
-359 YESRG
+359 YERRG

-375 PCLTE
+375 P
-380 DNYVYIKG
+380 
-388 KGLISI
+388 
-394 KDVEVNDL
+394 
-402 IWTQY
+402 
-407 GYKKVLWNNKKWS
+407 
-420 DEIYRL
+420 
-426 TLKNGTQLIGTGH
+426 
-439 HPVLLNTSNNLSDL
+439 
-453 SLCWSGISS
+453 
-462 TNVGDT
+462 
-468 VVCNSHSIE
+468 
-477 NEDTLISLPNYVC
+477 
-490 EGRKEV
+490 
-496 TIPKVMGKKFA
+496 
-507 RLVGFLDG
+507 
-515 DGCLLSD
+515 
-522 RVKLAFNTR
+522 
-531 ETEIIE
+531 
-537 YYISL
+537 
-542 MSEVFNIES
+542 
-551 GKLYHSSNSNSSDCC
+551 
-566 FFSTDIVR
+566 
-574 FLKSIN
+574 
-580 VRQKLSD
+580 
-587 TVSEYIKNS
+587 
-596 SYDIWVEYLCGLFD
+596 
-610 SDGCLLKSRDLF
+610 
-622 VPSVKGIKSGM
+622 
-633 IKDVHQMLLFLG
+633 
-645 INSSLHTRPSSEGN
+645 
-659 KTQYEIRV
+659 
-667 TGDRGRGY
+667 
-675 FRDIIGKNLVHNMRR
+675 
-690 DRAINNKVSAF
+690 
-701 YDIHVNSVASVEK
+701 
-714 CLNVGDYVYDIEVE
+714 
-728 DVHEYIANGI
+728 
-738 VTHNTGRLA
+738 TGRLA

-753 NSFFSPINAQCVVG
+753 NSFFSGINAQ
-767 SSELFTDRGVKTI
+767 
-780 KDISVGDNVWDGE
+780 
-793 SFRKVLNTYNNG
+793 
-805 IQDVYKV
+805 
-812 TLSDG
+812 
-817 KTLVCTD
+817 
-824 KHQLYSSVVFSA
+824 
-836 FRELK
+836 
-841 DLNVGDSVAINI
+841 
-853 NSVDI
+853 
-858 GFSNNNLNTR
+858 
-868 NSLNFDNVVGWVKIK
+868 
-883 SIEYVGKEEVYDI
+883 
-896 HVDVTHRYCVNGFIT
+896 
-911 HNSLPKPHVKMED
+911 SLPKPHVKMED

-956 HIIPEDPTYIGWVE
+956 HIVPDDPTYIGWVE
-970 GMDDDLNLRMAI
+970 GMDDDLNIRMAI

-989 SSDDEFLYSSFDYSA
+989 SGDDEFLYTSFDYAA

-1144 SGNIDIKSTYHKDG
+1144 SGNIDINSTYHKDG

-1192 QSEVKSDVLA
+1192 QSEVKSDVLSK
-1202 RMQDL
+1202 MQDL
-1207 NRRIGGLFKEE
+1207 NKRLGGLFKEE
-1218 VDYCKGKETTIC
+1218 IDYCKGKETTIC

-1243 SLTSSTLFDTV
+1243 SLTSSALFDTV
-1254 IEYIGGNLK
+1254 VEYIGGNLK

-1279 LIKFLDAMYDGDGLH
+1279 LIKFLDAMYDGDCLH
-1294 DNRGGR
+1294 DNREGR
-1300 ENSRS
+1300 DNSRT
-1305 LLVQSKKLVE
+1305 LVVQSRKLVE

-1322 NIGYSTYVKDVS
+1322 NIGYSTNIRDVSDRYSTNLYKLNYVKD
-1334 SRYSAN
+1334 
-1340 MYRLYYVRGKRV
+1340 KRV
-1352 VRGSNKYTNV
+1352 VRGSNRKTEIIN
-1362 IKYDRPVKSVC
+1362 YDKPVKSVC

-1382 VRRNGK
+1382 VRRDGK

-1453 LPTLFQWQDRII
+1453 LPTLFQWQDRLIY
-1465 ASAKRKGMLQTFFGR
+1465 SARRKGMLQTFFGR

-1490 RQIGFANRSAGNTSV
+1490 KQIGFANRSAGNTSV

-1513 KMVMIKLWKVVFNN
+1513 KMVMIKLWRALFNN
-1527 EEFKNDVS
+1527 EEFKNDVA

-1554 RALKV
+1554 RILKI

>member
-1 MANKEAKIDYKHW
+1 MANEKAKSDYKHW
-14 VGAVPKVD
+14 VGVVPKIEN
-22 SWYKNFNFVL
+22 WYKNFNFVL
-32 VESMKDLE
+32 VESMEDLE
-40 NIFKDKKD
+40 SIFKDKKD

-60 NFEEI
+60 DFEEI

-131 KEDLDKRR
+131 KADLDRRR

-216 CTFLLATATVKYFSE
+216 CTFLLATATVKYFTE
-231 GKYSAKF
+231 AKHSAKF
-238 DNMMLYPLLHYENE
+238 DNLMLYPLLHYENE
-252 KIWLDGEVLK
+252 RIWLDGDVLK
-262 NLYRV
+262 NLYII
-267 ATERVDKMERDVYAM
+267 ATDRVDKMERDVYAM

-342 KKTAKLLSSY
+342 KKTAKLISSY
-352 IKPLMKE
+352 IKPLLKE
-359 YESRG
+359 YERRG

-375 PCLTE
+375 P
-380 DNYVYIKG
+380 
-388 KGLISI
+388 
-394 KDVEVNDL
+394 
-402 IWTQY
+402 
-407 GYKKVLWNNKKWS
+407 
-420 DEIYRL
+420 
-426 TLKNGTQLIGTGH
+426 
-439 HPVLLNTSNNLSDL
+439 
-453 SLCWSGISS
+453 
-462 TNVGDT
+462 
-468 VVCNSHSIE
+468 
-477 NEDTLISLPNYVC
+477 
-490 EGRKEV
+490 
-496 TIPKVMGKKFA
+496 
-507 RLVGFLDG
+507 
-515 DGCLLSD
+515 
-522 RVKLAFNTR
+522 
-531 ETEIIE
+531 
-537 YYISL
+537 
-542 MSEVFNIES
+542 
-551 GKLYHSSNSNSSDCC
+551 
-566 FFSTDIVR
+566 
-574 FLKSIN
+574 
-580 VRQKLSD
+580 
-587 TVSEYIKNS
+587 
-596 SYDIWVEYLCGLFD
+596 
-610 SDGCLLKSRDLF
+610 
-622 VPSVKGIKSGM
+622 
-633 IKDVHQMLLFLG
+633 
-645 INSSLHTRPSSEGN
+645 
-659 KTQYEIRV
+659 
-667 TGDRGRGY
+667 
-675 FRDIIGKNLVHNMRR
+675 
-690 DRAINNKVSAF
+690 
-701 YDIHVNSVASVEK
+701 
-714 CLNVGDYVYDIEVE
+714 
-728 DVHEYIANGI
+728 
-738 VTHNTGRLA
+738 TGRLA

-793 SFRKVLNTYNNG
+793 SFREVLNTYNNG

-812 TLSDG
+812 TLCDG
-817 KTLVCTD
+817 KTLICTD

-858 GFSNNNLNTR
+858 GFSSNSLNTR
-868 NSLNFDNVVGWVKIK
+868 NSLDFDNVVGWVKIK

-956 HIIPEDPTYIGWVE
+956 HIIPDDPTYIGWVE
-970 GMDDDLNLRMAI
+970 GMDDDLNIRMAI

-989 SSDDEFLYSSFDYSA
+989 SGDDEFLYTSFDYAA

-1019 VDAFVHGDDIHKRC
+1019 VKAFTSGDDIHK
-1033 YSLDTEFLTRDGW
+1033 
-1046 KTYEHIGIDTE
+1046 
-1057 IAQYNEDTKELEFVK
+1057 
-1072 AGHAY
+1072 
-1077 FNETDTMY
+1077 
-1085 HFVGNNTDLLVT
+1085 
-1097 PNHRM
+1097 
-1102 YDKGRDNWYVKRADE
+1102 
-1117 LYKKRYYHTICSPI
+1117 
-1131 SDKVLRDSDTVID
+1131 
-1144 SGNIDIKSTYHKDG
+1144 ST
-1158 FSISVDD
+1158 
-1165 FVELLGYVITDG
+1165 
-1177 GTCLRAC
+1177 AC
-1184 GTKTVYFS
+1184 
-1192 QSEVKSDVLA
+1192 
-1202 RMQDL
+1202 
-1207 NRRIGGLFKEE
+1207 
-1218 VDYCKGKETTIC
+1218 
-1230 GRTSILNGNFHRF
+1230 
-1243 SLTSSTLFDTV
+1243 
-1254 IEYIGGNLK
+1254 
-1263 KDRVLSS
+1263 
-1270 KMLQFSDRL
+1270 
-1279 LIKFLDAMYDGDGLH
+1279 
-1294 DNRGGR
+1294 
-1300 ENSRS
+1300 
-1305 LLVQSKKLVE
+1305 
-1315 QLQLILI
+1315 
-1322 NIGYSTYVKDVS
+1322 
-1334 SRYSAN
+1334 
-1340 MYRLYYVRGKRV
+1340 
-1352 VRGSNKYTNV
+1352 
-1362 IKYDRPVKSVC
+1362 
-1373 FAVPSTLLF
+1373 
-1382 VRRNGK
+1382 
-1388 TSVCGNTA
+1388 
-1396 VAIWGEEH
+1396 AIWGEEH

-1439 LQEAEDFYDKYKKA
+1439 LQEAEDFYNKYKKA
-1453 LPTLFQWQDRII
+1453 LPTLFQWQDRLIY
-1465 ASAKRKGMLQTFFGR
+1465 SARRKGMLQTFFGR

-1490 RQIGFANRSAGNTSV
+1490 KQIGFANRSAGNTSV

-1513 KMVMIKLWKVVFNN
+1513 KMVMIKLWRALFNN
-1527 EEFKNDVS
+1527 EEFKNDVA

-1554 RALKV
+1554 RILKI

>member
-87 QYEGNLGEE
+87 QYEGNLGED

-394 KDVEVNDL
+394 KGVEVNDL

-453 SLCWSGISS
+453 SLSWSGISS

-468 VVCNSHSIE
+468 VICNSHSIE
-477 NEDTLISLPNYVC
+477 NEDNLVSLPSYVC

-496 TIPKVMGKKFA
+496 TIQKVMDKKLA

-522 RVKLAFNTR
+522 RVKLAFNTK

-542 MSEVFNIES
+542 MSKVFNIES

-596 SYDIWVEYLCGLFD
+596 SYDIWIEYLCGLFD
-610 SDGCLLKSRDLF
+610 SDGCLLKSKDLF
-622 VPSVKGIKSGM
+622 VPSVKGVKYGM
-633 IKDVHQMLLFLG
+633 MKDVHQMLLFLG
-645 INSSLHTRPSSEGN
+645 INSSLHIRPSSEGN

-667 TGDRGRGY
+667 IGDRGRGY

-812 TLSDG
+812 TLCDG
-817 KTLVCTD
+817 KTLICTD

-989 SSDDEFLYSSFDYSA
+989 SGDDEFLYCSFDYAA

-1102 YDKGRDNWYVKRADE
+1102 YDRGRDNWCVKRADE
-1117 LYKKRYYHTICSPI
+1117 LYKKKSYHTICSPI
-1131 SDKVLRDSDTVID
+1131 SSKVLRGSDTVID
-1144 SGNIDIKSTYHKDG
+1144 SGNIAIKSTYHKDG

-1192 QSEVKSDVLA
+1192 QSEVKSDVLSK
-1202 RMQDL
+1202 MQDL
-1207 NRRIGGLFKEE
+1207 NKRLGGLFKEE
-1218 VDYCKGKETTIC
+1218 IDYCKGKETTVC
-1230 GRTSILNGNFHRF
+1230 GRKSILNGNFHRF
-1243 SLTSSTLFDTV
+1243 SMTSSALFDTV

-1279 LIKFLDAMYDGDGLH
+1279 LLKFLDAMYDGDGLH
-1294 DNRGGR
+1294 DNRDGR
-1300 ENSRS
+1300 ENSMS

-1322 NIGYSTYVKDVS
+1322 NMGYSTNVKDVS
-1334 SRYSAN
+1334 ARYNVS
-1340 MYRLYYVRGKRV
+1340 MYRLYYVRDRRV
-1352 VRGSNKYTNV
+1352 VRGSNKYTEIV
-1362 IKYDRPVKSVC
+1362 KYDKPVKSVC

-1439 LQEAEDFYDKYKKA
+1439 LQEAEDFYNKYKKA

-1554 RALKV
+1554 KALKV

>member
-1 MANKEAKIDYKHW
+1 MANEKAKSDYKHW
-14 VGAVPKVD
+14 VGVVPKIEN
-22 SWYKNFNFVL
+22 WYKNFNFVL
-32 VESMKDLE
+32 VESMEDLE
-40 NIFKDKKD
+40 SIFKDKKD

-60 NFEEI
+60 DFEEI

-87 QYEGNLGEE
+87 QYGGNLGEE

-131 KEDLDKRR
+131 KADLDKRR

-200 PSENQDTVF
+200 PSENEDTVF

-216 CTFLLATATVKYFSE
+216 CTFLLATATVKYFTE
-231 GKYSAKF
+231 AKHSAKF
-238 DNMMLYPLLHYENE
+238 DNLMLYPLLHYENE
-252 KIWLDGEVLK
+252 RIWLDGDVLK
-262 NLYRV
+262 NLYII
-267 ATERVDKMERDVYAM
+267 ATDRVDKMERDVYAM

-342 KKTAKLLSSY
+342 KKTAKLISSY
-352 IKPLMKE
+352 IKPLLKE
-359 YESRG
+359 YERRG

-375 PCLTE
+375 P
-380 DNYVYIKG
+380 
-388 KGLISI
+388 
-394 KDVEVNDL
+394 
-402 IWTQY
+402 
-407 GYKKVLWNNKKWS
+407 
-420 DEIYRL
+420 
-426 TLKNGTQLIGTGH
+426 
-439 HPVLLNTSNNLSDL
+439 
-453 SLCWSGISS
+453 
-462 TNVGDT
+462 
-468 VVCNSHSIE
+468 
-477 NEDTLISLPNYVC
+477 
-490 EGRKEV
+490 
-496 TIPKVMGKKFA
+496 
-507 RLVGFLDG
+507 
-515 DGCLLSD
+515 
-522 RVKLAFNTR
+522 
-531 ETEIIE
+531 
-537 YYISL
+537 
-542 MSEVFNIES
+542 
-551 GKLYHSSNSNSSDCC
+551 
-566 FFSTDIVR
+566 
-574 FLKSIN
+574 
-580 VRQKLSD
+580 
-587 TVSEYIKNS
+587 
-596 SYDIWVEYLCGLFD
+596 
-610 SDGCLLKSRDLF
+610 
-622 VPSVKGIKSGM
+622 
-633 IKDVHQMLLFLG
+633 
-645 INSSLHTRPSSEGN
+645 
-659 KTQYEIRV
+659 
-667 TGDRGRGY
+667 
-675 FRDIIGKNLVHNMRR
+675 
-690 DRAINNKVSAF
+690 
-701 YDIHVNSVASVEK
+701 
-714 CLNVGDYVYDIEVE
+714 
-728 DVHEYIANGI
+728 
-738 VTHNTGRLA
+738 TGRLA

-753 NSFFSPINAQCVVG
+753 NSFFSGINAQ
-767 SSELFTDRGVKTI
+767 
-780 KDISVGDNVWDGE
+780 
-793 SFRKVLNTYNNG
+793 
-805 IQDVYKV
+805 
-812 TLSDG
+812 
-817 KTLVCTD
+817 
-824 KHQLYSSVVFSA
+824 
-836 FRELK
+836 
-841 DLNVGDSVAINI
+841 
-853 NSVDI
+853 
-858 GFSNNNLNTR
+858 
-868 NSLNFDNVVGWVKIK
+868 
-883 SIEYVGKEEVYDI
+883 
-896 HVDVTHRYCVNGFIT
+896 
-911 HNSLPKPHVKMED
+911 SLPKPHVKMED

-956 HIIPEDPTYIGWVE
+956 HIVPDDPTYIGWVE
-970 GMDDDLNLRMAI
+970 GMDDDLNIRMAI

-989 SSDDEFLYSSFDYSA
+989 SNDDDFLYSSFDYAA

-1102 YDKGRDNWYVKRADE
+1102 YDKGRDNWYIKRADE
-1117 LYKKRYYHTICSPI
+1117 LYKKHSYRTICSPVSTKVFRS
-1131 SDKVLRDSDTVID
+1131 SDDIVD
-1144 SGNIDIKSTYHKDG
+1144 SGVIHIGSTYHKEGYD
-1158 FSISVDD
+1158 ISVDD

-1177 GTCLRAC
+1177 GTCLRSN
-1184 GTKTVYFS
+1184 GSKTVYFS
-1192 QSEVKSDVLA
+1192 QSEAKSDVLSKMQKLNA
-1202 RMQDL
+1202 RL
-1207 NRRIGGLFKEE
+1207 GNLFDEK
-1218 VDYCKGKETTIC
+1218 VTICKGKEINIC
-1230 GRTSILNGNFHRF
+1230 GKTSTLNGDFHVF
-1243 SLTSSTLFDTV
+1243 SVTSSSLFDTIV
-1254 IEYIGGNLK
+1254 SYIGGNLK
-1263 KDRVLSS
+1263 KDRVLSD
-1270 KMLQFSDRL
+1270 KMLHFSDRL
-1279 LIKFLDAMYDGDGLH
+1279 LEKFFLAMYDGDGLH
-1294 DNRGGR
+1294 DNRKGR
-1300 ENSRS
+1300 ENSKTI
-1305 LLVQSKKLVE
+1305 LVQSKKLVE

-1322 NIGYSTYVKDVS
+1322 NLGYSTNIKDVS
-1334 SRYSAN
+1334 HRYNVS
-1340 MYRLYYVRGKRV
+1340 LYKLNCVSGKRD
-1352 VRGSNKYTNV
+1352 VRGSNKNTKI
-1362 IKYDRPVKSVC
+1362 IKYDEPVKSVC

-1439 LQEAEDFYDKYKKA
+1439 LQEAEDFYNKYKKA
-1453 LPTLFQWQDRII
+1453 LPTLFQWQDRLIY
-1465 ASAKRKGMLQTFFGR
+1465 SARRKGMLQTFFGR

-1490 RQIGFANRSAGNTSV
+1490 KQIGFANRSAGNTSV

-1513 KMVMIKLWKVVFNN
+1513 KMVMIKLWKALFNN
-1527 EEFKNDVS
+1527 EEFKNDVA

-1554 RALKV
+1554 RILKI

>member
-32 VESMKDLE
+32 VESMEDLE

-48 YYMAFDTETTGL
+48 YYLAFDTETTGL

-131 KEDLDKRR
+131 KADLDKRR
-139 WMYAKF
+139 WMYVKF
-145 DMSKVDYYDV
+145 NMSKVDYYDV

-321 LADLPKE
+321 LADLPRE

-462 TNVGDT
+462 TTVGDT

-477 NEDTLISLPNYVC
+477 NEDTLISLPTYVC
-490 EGRKEV
+490 DGRKEV
-496 TIPKVMGKKFA
+496 TIPKVMDKKLA

-522 RVKLAFNTR
+522 RVKLAFNTK

-610 SDGCLLKSRDLF
+610 SDGCLLKSKDLF

-645 INSSLHTRPSSEGN
+645 INSSLHIRPSSEGN

-667 TGDRGRGY
+667 IGDRGRGY

-728 DVHEYIANGI
+728 EVHEYIANGI

-753 NSFFSPINAQCVVG
+753 NSFFSPINAQ
-767 SSELFTDRGVKTI
+767 
-780 KDISVGDNVWDGE
+780 
-793 SFRKVLNTYNNG
+793 
-805 IQDVYKV
+805 
-812 TLSDG
+812 
-817 KTLVCTD
+817 
-824 KHQLYSSVVFSA
+824 
-836 FRELK
+836 
-841 DLNVGDSVAINI
+841 
-853 NSVDI
+853 
-858 GFSNNNLNTR
+858 
-868 NSLNFDNVVGWVKIK
+868 
-883 SIEYVGKEEVYDI
+883 
-896 HVDVTHRYCVNGFIT
+896 
-911 HNSLPKPHVKMED
+911 SLPKPHVKMED

-956 HIIPEDPTYIGWVE
+956 HIVPEDSTYIGWVE

-989 SSDDEFLYSSFDYSA
+989 SGDDEFLYCSFDYAA

-1019 VDAFVHGDDIHKRC
+1019 VEAFTSGNDIHK
-1033 YSLDTEFLTRDGW
+1033 
-1046 KTYEHIGIDTE
+1046 
-1057 IAQYNEDTKELEFVK
+1057 
-1072 AGHAY
+1072 
-1077 FNETDTMY
+1077 
-1085 HFVGNNTDLLVT
+1085 
-1097 PNHRM
+1097 
-1102 YDKGRDNWYVKRADE
+1102 
-1117 LYKKRYYHTICSPI
+1117 
-1131 SDKVLRDSDTVID
+1131 
-1144 SGNIDIKSTYHKDG
+1144 ST
-1158 FSISVDD
+1158 
-1165 FVELLGYVITDG
+1165 
-1177 GTCLRAC
+1177 AC
-1184 GTKTVYFS
+1184 
-1192 QSEVKSDVLA
+1192 
-1202 RMQDL
+1202 
-1207 NRRIGGLFKEE
+1207 
-1218 VDYCKGKETTIC
+1218 
-1230 GRTSILNGNFHRF
+1230 
-1243 SLTSSTLFDTV
+1243 
-1254 IEYIGGNLK
+1254 
-1263 KDRVLSS
+1263 
-1270 KMLQFSDRL
+1270 
-1279 LIKFLDAMYDGDGLH
+1279 
-1294 DNRGGR
+1294 
-1300 ENSRS
+1300 
-1305 LLVQSKKLVE
+1305 
-1315 QLQLILI
+1315 
-1322 NIGYSTYVKDVS
+1322 
-1334 SRYSAN
+1334 
-1340 MYRLYYVRGKRV
+1340 
-1352 VRGSNKYTNV
+1352 
-1362 IKYDRPVKSVC
+1362 
-1373 FAVPSTLLF
+1373 
-1382 VRRNGK
+1382 
-1388 TSVCGNTA
+1388 
-1396 VAIWGEEH
+1396 AIWGEEH

-1439 LQEAEDFYDKYKKA
+1439 LQEAEDFYNKYKKA

>member
-32 VESMKDLE
+32 VESMEDLE

-48 YYMAFDTETTGL
+48 YYLAFDTETTGL

-131 KEDLDKRR
+131 KADLDKRR
-139 WMYAKF
+139 WMYVKF

-238 DNMMLYPLLHYENE
+238 DNMVLYPLLHYENE
-252 KIWLDGEVLK
+252 KIWLDGDVLK

-305 TGERTSKG
+305 TGERTSRG

-321 LADLPKE
+321 LADLPRE

-375 PCLTE
+375 P
-380 DNYVYIKG
+380 
-388 KGLISI
+388 
-394 KDVEVNDL
+394 
-402 IWTQY
+402 
-407 GYKKVLWNNKKWS
+407 
-420 DEIYRL
+420 
-426 TLKNGTQLIGTGH
+426 
-439 HPVLLNTSNNLSDL
+439 
-453 SLCWSGISS
+453 
-462 TNVGDT
+462 
-468 VVCNSHSIE
+468 
-477 NEDTLISLPNYVC
+477 
-490 EGRKEV
+490 
-496 TIPKVMGKKFA
+496 
-507 RLVGFLDG
+507 
-515 DGCLLSD
+515 
-522 RVKLAFNTR
+522 
-531 ETEIIE
+531 
-537 YYISL
+537 
-542 MSEVFNIES
+542 
-551 GKLYHSSNSNSSDCC
+551 
-566 FFSTDIVR
+566 
-574 FLKSIN
+574 
-580 VRQKLSD
+580 
-587 TVSEYIKNS
+587 
-596 SYDIWVEYLCGLFD
+596 
-610 SDGCLLKSRDLF
+610 
-622 VPSVKGIKSGM
+622 
-633 IKDVHQMLLFLG
+633 
-645 INSSLHTRPSSEGN
+645 
-659 KTQYEIRV
+659 
-667 TGDRGRGY
+667 
-675 FRDIIGKNLVHNMRR
+675 
-690 DRAINNKVSAF
+690 
-701 YDIHVNSVASVEK
+701 
-714 CLNVGDYVYDIEVE
+714 
-728 DVHEYIANGI
+728 
-738 VTHNTGRLA
+738 TGRLA

-812 TLSDG
+812 TLCDG
-817 KTLVCTD
+817 KTLICTD

-868 NSLNFDNVVGWVKIK
+868 NSLDFDNVVGWVKIK

-989 SSDDEFLYSSFDYSA
+989 SGDDEFLYSSFDYSA

-1019 VDAFVHGDDIHKRC
+1019 VEAFVNGDDIHFR
-1033 YSLDTEFLTRDGW
+1033 
-1046 KTYEHIGIDTE
+1046 
-1057 IAQYNEDTKELEFVK
+1057 
-1072 AGHAY
+1072 
-1077 FNETDTMY
+1077 
-1085 HFVGNNTDLLVT
+1085 
-1097 PNHRM
+1097 
-1102 YDKGRDNWYVKRADE
+1102 
-1117 LYKKRYYHTICSPI
+1117 
-1131 SDKVLRDSDTVID
+1131 
-1144 SGNIDIKSTYHKDG
+1144 
-1158 FSISVDD
+1158 
-1165 FVELLGYVITDG
+1165 
-1177 GTCLRAC
+1177 
-1184 GTKTVYFS
+1184 
-1192 QSEVKSDVLA
+1192 
-1202 RMQDL
+1202 
-1207 NRRIGGLFKEE
+1207 
-1218 VDYCKGKETTIC
+1218 
-1230 GRTSILNGNFHRF
+1230 
-1243 SLTSSTLFDTV
+1243 
-1254 IEYIGGNLK
+1254 
-1263 KDRVLSS
+1263 
-1270 KMLQFSDRL
+1270 
-1279 LIKFLDAMYDGDGLH
+1279 
-1294 DNRGGR
+1294 
-1300 ENSRS
+1300 
-1305 LLVQSKKLVE
+1305 
-1315 QLQLILI
+1315 
-1322 NIGYSTYVKDVS
+1322 
-1334 SRYSAN
+1334 
-1340 MYRLYYVRGKRV
+1340 
-1352 VRGSNKYTNV
+1352 
-1362 IKYDRPVKSVC
+1362 
-1373 FAVPSTLLF
+1373 
-1382 VRRNGK
+1382 
-1388 TSVCGNTA
+1388 TA
-1396 VAIWGEEH
+1396 VAIWGREN

>member
-1 MANKEAKIDYKHW
+1 MANEKAKSDYKHW
-14 VGAVPKVD
+14 VGAVPKIEN
-22 SWYKNFNFVL
+22 WYKNFNFVL
-32 VESMKDLE
+32 VESMEDLE
-40 NIFKDKKD
+40 SIFKDKKD

-60 NFEEI
+60 DFEEI

-131 KEDLDKRR
+131 KADLDKRR

-145 DMSKVDYYDV
+145 DMSSVDYYDV

-200 PSENQDTVF
+200 PSENEDTVF

-216 CTFLLATATVKYFSE
+216 CTFLLATATVKYFTE
-231 GKYSAKF
+231 AKHSAKF
-238 DNMMLYPLLHYENE
+238 DNLMLYPLLHYENE
-252 KIWLDGEVLK
+252 RIWLDGDVLK
-262 NLYRV
+262 NLYII
-267 ATERVDKMERDVYAM
+267 ATDRVDKMERDVYAM

-342 KKTAKLLSSY
+342 KKTAKLISSY
-352 IKPLMKE
+352 IKPLLKE
-359 YESRG
+359 YERRG

-375 PCLTE
+375 P
-380 DNYVYIKG
+380 
-388 KGLISI
+388 
-394 KDVEVNDL
+394 
-402 IWTQY
+402 
-407 GYKKVLWNNKKWS
+407 
-420 DEIYRL
+420 
-426 TLKNGTQLIGTGH
+426 
-439 HPVLLNTSNNLSDL
+439 
-453 SLCWSGISS
+453 
-462 TNVGDT
+462 
-468 VVCNSHSIE
+468 
-477 NEDTLISLPNYVC
+477 
-490 EGRKEV
+490 
-496 TIPKVMGKKFA
+496 
-507 RLVGFLDG
+507 
-515 DGCLLSD
+515 
-522 RVKLAFNTR
+522 
-531 ETEIIE
+531 
-537 YYISL
+537 
-542 MSEVFNIES
+542 
-551 GKLYHSSNSNSSDCC
+551 
-566 FFSTDIVR
+566 
-574 FLKSIN
+574 
-580 VRQKLSD
+580 
-587 TVSEYIKNS
+587 
-596 SYDIWVEYLCGLFD
+596 
-610 SDGCLLKSRDLF
+610 
-622 VPSVKGIKSGM
+622 
-633 IKDVHQMLLFLG
+633 
-645 INSSLHTRPSSEGN
+645 
-659 KTQYEIRV
+659 
-667 TGDRGRGY
+667 
-675 FRDIIGKNLVHNMRR
+675 
-690 DRAINNKVSAF
+690 
-701 YDIHVNSVASVEK
+701 
-714 CLNVGDYVYDIEVE
+714 
-728 DVHEYIANGI
+728 
-738 VTHNTGRLA
+738 TGRLA

-753 NSFFSPINAQCVVG
+753 NSFFSPINAQ
-767 SSELFTDRGVKTI
+767 
-780 KDISVGDNVWDGE
+780 
-793 SFRKVLNTYNNG
+793 
-805 IQDVYKV
+805 
-812 TLSDG
+812 
-817 KTLVCTD
+817 
-824 KHQLYSSVVFSA
+824 
-836 FRELK
+836 
-841 DLNVGDSVAINI
+841 
-853 NSVDI
+853 
-858 GFSNNNLNTR
+858 
-868 NSLNFDNVVGWVKIK
+868 
-883 SIEYVGKEEVYDI
+883 
-896 HVDVTHRYCVNGFIT
+896 
-911 HNSLPKPHVKMED
+911 SLPKPHVKMED

-956 HIIPEDPTYIGWVE
+956 HIIPDDPTYIGWVE
-970 GMDDDLNLRMAI
+970 GMDDDLNIRMAI
-982 SPKMLED
+982 SPKMLVD
-989 SSDDEFLYSSFDYSA
+989 SGDDEFLYCSFDYAA

-1057 IAQYNEDTKELEFVK
+1057 IAQYNEDTKELEFVR

-1131 SDKVLRDSDTVID
+1131 SNKVLRDSDIVVD
-1144 SGNIDIKSTYHKDG
+1144 RGNIDIKSTYHKDG

-1177 GTCLRAC
+1177 GTCLRSC

-1192 QSEVKSDVLA
+1192 QSEVKADVLA

-1207 NRRIGGLFKEE
+1207 NRRLGGLFKEE
-1218 VDYCKGKETTIC
+1218 IDYCKGKETTIC
-1230 GRTSILNGNFHRF
+1230 GRVSILNGNFHRF
-1243 SLTSSTLFDTV
+1243 SLTSSALFDV
-1254 IEYIGGNLK
+1254 VVEYIGGNLK
-1263 KDRVLSS
+1263 KDRVLSN

-1294 DNRGGR
+1294 DNREGR
-1300 ENSRS
+1300 ENSRT

-1322 NIGYSTYVKDVS
+1322 NIGYSTNIRDVSDRYSTNLYKLNYVKD
-1334 SRYSAN
+1334 
-1340 MYRLYYVRGKRV
+1340 KRV
-1352 VRGSNKYTNV
+1352 VRGSNRKTEI
-1362 IKYDRPVKSVC
+1362 IKYDKPVKSVC

-1439 LQEAEDFYDKYKKA
+1439 LQEAEDFYNKYKKA
-1453 LPTLFQWQDRII
+1453 LPTLFQWQDRLIY
-1465 ASAKRKGMLQTFFGR
+1465 SARRKGMLQTFFGR

-1490 RQIGFANRSAGNTSV
+1490 KQIGFANRSAGNTSV

-1513 KMVMIKLWKVVFNN
+1513 KMVMIKLWRALFNN
-1527 EEFKNDVS
+1527 EEFKNDVA

-1554 RALKV
+1554 RILKI

-1588 YDFHMVEDD
+1588 YDFHMVDDD

>member
-14 VGAVPKVD
+14 VGAVPKVG

-359 YESRG
+359 CESRG

-394 KDVEVNDL
+394 KDVEVDDL

-453 SLCWSGISS
+453 SLSWSGISS
-462 TNVGDT
+462 TTVGDT

-477 NEDTLISLPNYVC
+477 NEDTLVSLPSYVC

-496 TIPKVMGKKFA
+496 TIPKVMDKKLA

-522 RVKLAFNTR
+522 RVKLAFNTK
-531 ETEIIE
+531 ESEIIE

-542 MSEVFNIES
+542 MSEVFNIDS

-610 SDGCLLKSRDLF
+610 SDGCLLKSKDLF
-622 VPSVKGIKSGM
+622 VPSVKGIKGGM

-645 INSSLHTRPSSEGN
+645 INSSLHIRPSGDGN

-675 FRDIIGKNLVHNMRR
+675 FRDTIGKNLVHNMRR
-690 DRAINNKVSAF
+690 DRAINNKVNAF

-793 SFRKVLNTYNNG
+793 SFREVLHTYNNG
-805 IQDVYKV
+805 VRDVYRV
-812 TLSDG
+812 TLSNG
-817 KTLVCTD
+817 QVLECTD
-824 KHQLYSSVVFSA
+824 KHQLYSATDSCD

-841 DLNVGDSVAINI
+841 DLCVGDLVAFNSKSYNVSSVEDNTITTVQRDKPYGGIYSREYKIDLNNPRFWHFIGYFIGDGWYGGKTREESYSIGLIFNSDELDTMSYIRETLDLLGIHHRVKRVNHDVKYKNLYNLIIKSEGISDMLHDLGIGCRAENKSIPNIVYGLNSECRSMLFRGLMDSDGKSICHYEWSYCTVSKTLAYDVVRLATSLGI
-853 NSVDI
+853 NSHLVERSNGDYRNAFRVLLLGNKLELLNIIGVTSKHKLRNVINDGGDI
-858 GFSNNNLNTR
+858 TLKNPRMGKVHSILPKCLHDDVIMYNLNDDI
-868 NSLNFDNVVGWVKIK
+868 SLSYYKKKDGTISIYINKHKFNKRFDLYRGRVDAFNFNVHWLKIK
-883 SIEYVGKEEVYDI
+883 SIEYVGRKEVYDI

-956 HIIPEDPTYIGWVE
+956 HIVPEDPTYIGWVE

-989 SSDDEFLYSSFDYSA
+989 SGDDEFLYCSFDYAA

-1019 VDAFVHGDDIHKRC
+1019 VEAFTSGNDIHK
-1033 YSLDTEFLTRDGW
+1033 
-1046 KTYEHIGIDTE
+1046 
-1057 IAQYNEDTKELEFVK
+1057 
-1072 AGHAY
+1072 
-1077 FNETDTMY
+1077 
-1085 HFVGNNTDLLVT
+1085 
-1097 PNHRM
+1097 
-1102 YDKGRDNWYVKRADE
+1102 
-1117 LYKKRYYHTICSPI
+1117 
-1131 SDKVLRDSDTVID
+1131 
-1144 SGNIDIKSTYHKDG
+1144 ST
-1158 FSISVDD
+1158 
-1165 FVELLGYVITDG
+1165 
-1177 GTCLRAC
+1177 AC
-1184 GTKTVYFS
+1184 
-1192 QSEVKSDVLA
+1192 
-1202 RMQDL
+1202 
-1207 NRRIGGLFKEE
+1207 
-1218 VDYCKGKETTIC
+1218 
-1230 GRTSILNGNFHRF
+1230 
-1243 SLTSSTLFDTV
+1243 
-1254 IEYIGGNLK
+1254 
-1263 KDRVLSS
+1263 
-1270 KMLQFSDRL
+1270 
-1279 LIKFLDAMYDGDGLH
+1279 
-1294 DNRGGR
+1294 
-1300 ENSRS
+1300 
-1305 LLVQSKKLVE
+1305 
-1315 QLQLILI
+1315 
-1322 NIGYSTYVKDVS
+1322 
-1334 SRYSAN
+1334 
-1340 MYRLYYVRGKRV
+1340 
-1352 VRGSNKYTNV
+1352 
-1362 IKYDRPVKSVC
+1362 
-1373 FAVPSTLLF
+1373 
-1382 VRRNGK
+1382 
-1388 TSVCGNTA
+1388 
-1396 VAIWGEEH
+1396 AIWGEEH

-1439 LQEAEDFYDKYKKA
+1439 LQEAEDFYNKYKKA